1 MVTKQEIE
9 EYIDKIPP
17 ASDALQKTLLFL
29 NEGELTKAAQVAQ
42 KELALKAYLT
52 NLVNKP
58 IYGLK
63 HQVNDISQ
71 IFGILGVSGS
81 QQVVYHYMI
90 SLLSPKKWE
99 FFKLNETIFS
109 SLQAELSASWMKIL
123 QHLKIKNKEVESAIA
138 LLPAS
143 IIVAEALFRDK
154 KQDVELL
161 RENAEI
167 DLNTILQ
174 RLCGMDLFDI
184 SAQIAQKWNM
194 SKTISTIVLASSGVK
209 PSSNDSVNLLGKWMH
224 LLLFFTL
231 SKPSYIN
238 ANLNDFIEFQ
248 INYVEDIYEDF
259 QKVMSIS

>member
-1 MVTKQEIE
+1 MVTKKEIG
-9 EYIDKIPP
+9 EYIYKIPP
-17 ASDALQKTLLFL
+17 ASDALQQTLQFL
-29 NEGELTKAAQVAQ
+29 NEGELTKAAQVA
-42 KELALKAYLT
+42 KEELALKAYLV

-63 HQVNDISQ
+63 HQVDDISQ
-71 IFGILGVSGS
+71 IFGILGVSGA
-81 QQVVYHYMI
+81 QQVVYHYMV
-90 SLLSPKKWE
+90 SLLSPKEWKC
-99 FFKLNETIFS
+99 FNLNETSFN
-109 SLQAELSASWMKIL
+109 SLQAELSAGWMDIL
-123 QHLKIKNKEVESAIA
+123 QHLKIKNKEVESTIA

-194 SKTISTIVLASSGVK
+194 STTIGALLLASSGSK
-209 PSSNDSVNLLGKWMH
+209 KSSNEKVNLLSKWMH

-231 SKPSYIN
+231 SKPLYIQ
-238 ANLNDFIEFQ
+238 AGLNDFIEFN
-248 INYVEDIYEDF
+248 IEYVEDIYEDF
-259 QKVMSIS
+259 QQVMDIS